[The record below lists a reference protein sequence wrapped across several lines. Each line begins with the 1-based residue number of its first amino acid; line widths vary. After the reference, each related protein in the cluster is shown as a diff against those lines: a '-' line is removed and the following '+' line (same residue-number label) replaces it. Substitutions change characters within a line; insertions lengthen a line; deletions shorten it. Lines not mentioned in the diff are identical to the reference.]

1 MDGCHPSSFLP
12 QDLELSESKR
22 KCLDDARN
30 SVPSCKRSATGICDL
45 IDHVTAC
52 NKALWCLG
60 LQIRNDPRDE
70 HGQFSVVVIRRL
82 RSVFLGSILDSDP
95 GMMAVAVLL
104 LLFAQHRCIV
114 AVHMFDVVARNQTV
128 LCGLRQIGTLK
139 RLTILVDP
147 DEQPDGV
154 DGLIRFL
161 RSVVVTGGLHA
172 HFISGDY
179 SPNYRTSLLHKLL
192 RRRDCILTVLDLTG
206 LVVKSN
212 RANTL
217 VTALGRNN
225 SVTELAVGS
234 HIFAPNCRETTKH
247 FVWYLTEKKA
257 TLRKLLLDAS
267 QMNPDNTREW
277 LRTLIGAVSEMTS
290 LVELTARWLCEAV
303 DIGLFG
309 SVVALS
315 KSLRSLDVR
324 YRQCCDRSAHQS
336 HNRPLDVS
344 VIEPW
349 LSGLKTN
356 RTLERLTVDLSLY
369 TPDECS
375 LFIDAIAVNG
385 SIVTVTVRNIAD
397 NSCLQAVY
405 ATVRD
410 RKIQRRVL
418 VEDHHVGLKDVQ
430 ELSLYPEARAV
441 TLSSLHF
448 PEPSVLCT
456 AIRAL
461 AACRHVTSLRLRF
474 STYDDALYRAAADY
488 VATASTVKDIEL
500 YLNGLREETGQ
511 NRIARVDQLIGALAS
526 NRNLHKLK
534 VHVERLTTTCCK
546 YIADLILGNRM
557 LYELSLEALDEQ
569 SCAMFLRLLLPGL
582 PHNYSLLVAT
592 LPAFRLSLDAQMAT
606 LHDVTRRNRRLV
618 DLASRFVTRDHRD
631 ASTKS
636 ALSLVSEHPKLL
648 ETVAQKKGITE
659 SEAKS
664 MIKHS
669 MPLPSFS
676 DIEKWMSAVLP

>member
-1 MDGCHPSSFLP
+1 MISNATGKP
-12 QDLELSESKR
+12 
-22 KCLDDARN
+22 
-30 SVPSCKRSATGICDL
+30 PSCAS
-45 IDHVTAC
+45 
-52 NKALWCLG
+52 
-60 LQIRNDPRDE
+60 PR
-70 HGQFSVVVIRRL
+70 QKL
-82 RSVFLGSILDSDP
+82 
-95 GMMAVAVLL
+95 
-104 LLFAQHRCIV
+104 HRCIV

-147 DEQPDGV
+147 DEQPNGV

-161 RSVVVTGGLHA
+161 RSVVVTGGLHV

-192 RRRDCILTVLDLTG
+192 RRRECILTVLDLTG

-234 HIFAPNCRETTKH
+234 HIFAPNCREPTKH

-290 LVELTARWLCEAV
+290 LVELTARW
-303 DIGLFG
+303 
-309 SVVALS
+309 
-315 KSLRSLDVR
+315 
-324 YRQCCDRSAHQS
+324 
-336 HNRPLDVS
+336 
-344 VIEPW
+344 
-349 LSGLKTN
+349 
-356 RTLERLTVDLSLY
+356 
-369 TPDECS
+369 
-375 LFIDAIAVNG
+375 
-385 SIVTVTVRNIAD
+385 
-397 NSCLQAVY
+397 
-405 ATVRD
+405 
-410 RKIQRRVL
+410 VL
-418 VEDHHVGLKDVQ
+418 IEDHHVGLKDVQ
-430 ELSLYPEARAV
+430 QLSLYPEARAV

-456 AIRAL
+456 AIRVL

-474 STYDDALYRAAADY
+474 SSYDDALYRAAADY
-488 VATASTVKDIEL
+488 IATASTVKDIEL

-534 VHVERLTTTCCK
+534 VHVERLTITCCK
-546 YIADLILGNRM
+546 YITDLILGSRM

-582 PHNYSLLVAT
+582 AHNYSLLVAT

-606 LHDVTRRNRRLV
+606 LHDVTRRNHRLV

-631 ASTKS
+631 SSTKS

-659 SEAKS
+659 TEAKS